1 MSEQR
6 PTELARSENLTPGE
20 DSPAATK
27 GAADGLWDWM
37 RRKLRS
43 RFLDARERK
52 KVITEEEFQFLT
64 VRQLMWRKFIHNRM
78 AVLSLVVLIFLYLIT
93 VFADF
98 VSPAHFRSAY
108 TEYSWAP
115 PQPLR
120 FHDPETGQ
128 WSLRP
133 FVYPIRG
140 ERNLLTFRRDYT
152 EDRSTHDTIHFFV
165 HGDPYK
171 LLGIFETDVHLFGTE
186 SGKLFLMGAD
196 QRGRDVLSRIIYGGR
211 VSLTIGFLGV
221 TISVVLGS
229 VIGAIS
235 GYRGGTFDMVTQR
248 VIELLRA
255 FPTLPLWMALAAAIP
270 VTWSP
275 EAVYAGIVIV
285 LAFLGWTGL
294 AREIRGK
301 VLSLK
306 EQDFVLYAESSG
318 ASGFRIVRKHMIPNL
333 ASHILVTATLA
344 IPITILGES
353 ALSFLGLGV
362 RPPMVSWG
370 LLLSEALKIQIISLY
385 PWTLFPSIFIW
396 TAVMTFN
403 FLGDGLRDM
412 VDPFSR

>member
-1 MSEQR
+1 MSEQQSTGLTS
-6 PTELARSENLTPGE
+6 PDAGSEAI
-20 DSPAATK
+20 SAAPQDAQVLK
-27 GAADGLWDWM
+27 S
-37 RRKLRS
+37 RNPLRNY
-43 RFLDARERK
+43 LDARKRK
-52 KVITEEEFQFLT
+52 KVITEEEFQFLS
-64 VRQLMWRKFIHNRM
+64 VRQLMWRKFKRNRM
-78 AVLSLVVLIFLYLIT
+78 AVFSVVVLILLYLIT
-93 VFADF
+93 IFADF
-98 VSPAHFRSAY
+98 VSPAHFRTAD
-108 TEYSWAP
+108 TEFAWAT
-115 PQPLR
+115 PQRPR
-120 FHDPETGQ
+120 FRDVETGE

-133 FVYPIRG
+133 FVYPISG
-140 ERNLLTFRRDYT
+140 ERNLLTFKREYT
-152 EDRSTHDTIHFFV
+152 EDRSTRDYIHLFV
-165 HGDPYK
+165 EGDPYR
-171 LLGIFETDVHLFGTE
+171 LLGLVETNIHLFGAE

-196 QRGRDVLSRIIYGGR
+196 QRGRDVFSRIIYGGR

-221 TISVVLGS
+221 IISVALGA

-270 VTWSP
+270 ITWSP

-294 AREIRGK
+294 AREVRGK

-306 EQDFVLYAESSG
+306 EQDFALYAESSG
-318 ASGFRIVRKHMIPNL
+318 ASSFRIVRKHMIPNL
-333 ASHILVTATLA
+333 SSHILVTATLL
-344 IPITILGES
+344 IPLTILGES

-370 LLLSEALKIQIISLY
+370 LLLSEAIKIQVISLY
-385 PWTLFPSIFIW
+385 PWQLFPALFIW
-396 TAVMTFN
+396 ATVMAFN

>member
-1 MSEQR
+1 MSEQDV
-6 PTELARSENLTPGE
+6 TKLTSGEAVAVTPG
-20 DSPAATK
+20 
-27 GAADGLWDWM
+27 GARDDAPDQKRRNPLW
-37 RRKLRS
+37 KY
-43 RFLDARERK
+43 LDARKSK

-64 VRQLMWRKFIHNRM
+64 VRQLMWRKFTHNRM

-93 VFADF
+93 IFADF
-98 VSPAHFRSAY
+98 VSPAHFRTAD
-108 TEYSWAP
+108 TEFAWAP
-115 PQPLR
+115 PQRPR
-120 FHDPETGQ
+120 FRDAETGE

-133 FVYPIRG
+133 FVYPIKG
-140 ERNLLTFRRDYT
+140 ERNLLTFKREYV
-152 EDRSTHDTIHFFV
+152 EDRSTRDYIHLFV
-165 HGDPYK
+165 HGDPYM
-171 LLGIFETDVHLFGTE
+171 LLGIIETDIHLFGTE

-196 QRGRDVLSRIIYGGR
+196 QRGRDLFSRIIYGGR

-221 TISVVLGS
+221 FISVVLGS

-294 AREIRGK
+294 AREVRGK

-306 EQDFVLYAESSG
+306 EQDFALYAESSG
-318 ASGFRIVRKHMIPNL
+318 ASSFRIVRKHMIPNL

-370 LLLSEALKIQIISLY
+370 LLLSEALKIQTISLY
-385 PWTLFPSIFIW
+385 PWQLFPALFIW
-396 TAVMTFN
+396 AAVMAFN